1 MMRYRDG
8 SKMDPVVIDRCVERG
23 PERRFRRSPKLP
35 DSACPVRYCKV
46 GRPYHFSA
54 VAASSEA
61 TLRTPNAAVTKNSS
75 DLGRGFSRLTARR
88 ASAGAHV
95 TTTLRSPVTR
105 AASERGKMGASLQA
119 VTHLAIRLYW
129 RAGYRRSMSPSSATV
144 ADCGV
149 DWCRA
154 KNQSAPLSA
163 TKRFLSQSAHQRHQS
178 VRYLI
183 VLAVRAHASLRVLP
197 SRAFDGLCVGH
208 SAL

>member
-1 MMRYRDG
+1 M
-8 SKMDPVVIDRCVERG
+8 IDRCVERG
-23 PERRFRRSPKLP
+23 PERRCQQIPEQPEFAYPIRLR
-35 DSACPVRYCKV
+35 KV
-46 GRPYHFSA
+46 GWPYHFSA
-54 VAASSEA
+54 VVASSEA
-61 TLRTPNAAVTKNSS
+61 TLRTPNAVVTKNST
-75 DLGRGFSRLTARR
+75 DLGRGFRWLAARR

-95 TTTLRSPVTR
+95 TTSLRLPVTR
-105 AASERGKMGASLQA
+105 AASGCGKVGASLQA

-197 SRAFDGLCVGH
+197 SPERRWFRWPFGVVAHMCYIGVTT
-208 SAL
+208 

>member
-1 MMRYRDG
+1 M
-8 SKMDPVVIDRCVERG
+8 IDRCVERG
-23 PERRFRRSPKLP
+23 PERRCQQIPEQPEFAYPIRLR
-35 DSACPVRYCKV
+35 KV
-46 GRPYHFSA
+46 GWPRHFSA
-54 VAASSEA
+54 VVASSEA
-61 TLRTPNAAVTKNSS
+61 TLRTPNAVVTKNST
-75 DLGRGFSRLTARR
+75 DLGRGFRWLAARR

-95 TTTLRSPVTR
+95 TTSLRLPVTR
-105 AASERGKMGASLQA
+105 AASGCGKVGASLQA